1 MKTTNSPNATMNC
14 IIVDDDAFSRTVIR
28 QLVKRTAGLE
38 LVAECSSAIEA
49 YQLLKNIE
57 VDIMFLDV
65 EMPEMSGLDLLKT
78 LKKMPLIIVITGNK
92 NYAVEAF
99 DYDVTDFLVKP
110 VEYPRFLRAIDRAES
125 HLQRRTTQPPSLLAS
140 IPIQP
145 VVASTVKRVQPEII
159 ATPQEAASSENFFV
173 KTKDDGR
180 IVHLQTNEIEFIEA
194 LSDYVEIHTLT
205 GNCYVV
211 HSTMKGME
219 KKLPENNFIRVHRSF
234 IVNTD
239 YIRTIEDDKIVMPN
253 RKIPIGNSYRA
264 NFLSSLNI
272 LS

>member
-1 MKTTNSPNATMNC
+1 MNC
-14 IIVDDDAFSRTVIR
+14 IIVDDDAFSRTVIK
-28 QLVKRTAGLE
+28 QLVKRTTNLE

-57 VDIMFLDV
+57 VDIIFLDV

-78 LKKMPLIIVITGNK
+78 LKKMPQIIVVTGNK

-110 VEYPRFLRAIDRAES
+110 VEYPRFLRAVDRAES
-125 HLQRRTTQPPSLLAS
+125 NLQRETSKLLQSPPVKAVAE
-140 IPIQP
+140 P
-145 VVASTVKRVQPEII
+145 VVKRVQPEII
-159 ATPQEAASSENFFV
+159 ATPQEAAPGENFFV

-194 LSDYVEIHTLT
+194 LSDYVEIHTLS
-205 GNCYVV
+205 GNCYIV

-219 KKLPENNFIRVHRSF
+219 KKLPENTFVRVHRSF
-234 IVNTD
+234 IINTD
-239 YIRTIEDDKIVMPN
+239 CIRSIEDDKVVMPN
-253 RKIPIGNSYRA
+253 REIPIGNSYRSA
-264 NFLSSLNI
+264 FLSSLNI

>member
-1 MKTTNSPNATMNC
+1 MNC
-14 IIVDDDAFSRTVIR
+14 IIVDDDAFSRIVIR
-28 QLVKRTAGLE
+28 QLVKRTTNLE

-57 VDIMFLDV
+57 IDIIFLDV

-78 LKKMPLIIVITGNK
+78 LKQIPQIIVITANK

-110 VEYPRFLRAIDRAES
+110 VEYPRFLRAVDRAES
-125 HLQRRTTQPPSLLAS
+125 KLQRAVAKLQPPLSVTSA
-140 IPIQP
+140 P
-145 VVASTVKRVQPEII
+145 VVMRSVS
-159 ATPQEAASSENFFV
+159 EAGAEMDSGENFFV

-180 IVHLQTNEIEFIEA
+180 IVNLQTSDVEFIEA
-194 LSDYVEIHTLT
+194 MSDYVEIHTLS

-219 KKLPENNFIRVHRSF
+219 KKLPENVFIRVHRSF
-234 IVNTD
+234 IINTEH
-239 YIRTIEDDKIVMPN
+239 IRTIKDDKVILPN
-253 RKIPIGNSYRA
+253 REIPIGNSYRT
-264 NFLSSLNI
+264 NFLRSLNI

>member
-1 MKTTNSPNATMNC
+1 MNC
-14 IIVDDDAFSRTVIR
+14 IIVDDDTFSRTVIR
-28 QLVKRTAGLE
+28 QLVKRTTSLE

-57 VDIMFLDV
+57 VDIIFLDV

-78 LKKMPLIIVITGNK
+78 LKKTPQIIVVTGNK

-110 VEYPRFLRAIDRAES
+110 VEYPRFLRAVDRAES
-125 HLQRRTTQPPSLLAS
+125 NLQREASKLQSLSVKTVAE
-140 IPIQP
+140 P
-145 VVASTVKRVQPEII
+145 VVVKRVQPEFV
-159 ATPQEAASSENFFV
+159 ATPQEAVPGENFFV

-194 LSDYVEIHTLT
+194 LSDYVEIHTLS

-219 KKLPENNFIRVHRSF
+219 KKLPENNFIRIHRSF
-234 IVNTD
+234 IINTD
-239 YIRTIEDDKIVMPN
+239 CIRSIEDDKVVMPN
-253 RKIPIGNSYRA
+253 REIPIGSSYRS

>member
-1 MKTTNSPNATMNC
+1 MNC

-28 QLVKRTAGLE
+28 QLVKRTANLE

-49 YQLLKNIE
+49 YRLLKNIE
-57 VDIMFLDV
+57 VDIIFLDV

-78 LKKMPLIIVITGNK
+78 LKKMPQIIVVTGNK

-110 VEYPRFLRAIDRAES
+110 VEYPRFLRAVDRAES
-125 HLQRRTTQPPSLLAS
+125 KLQREMMQLRAVPPFAVPTVRPQVETTA
-140 IPIQP
+140 
-145 VVASTVKRVQPEII
+145 VVPA
-159 ATPQEAASSENFFV
+159 QETDTGENFFV

-180 IVHLQTNEIEFIEA
+180 IVHLQTGEIEFIEA
-194 LSDYVEIHTLT
+194 MSDYVEIHTLL
-205 GNCYVV
+205 GNSYVV

-219 KKLPENNFIRVHRSF
+219 KRLPENIFMRIHRSF
-234 IVNTD
+234 IINTEH
-239 YIRTIEDDKIVMPN
+239 IRTIEDDKVIMPN
-253 RKIPIGNSYRA
+253 REIPIGNSYRT
-264 NFLSSLNI
+264 NFLKSLNI